1 MTNKEK
7 VLPRRG
13 ALGKGMNSLLGGVDL
28 DQEISTQSGGAS
40 RPQIMEAGR
49 VAVLELDPNLID
61 PNPQQPRRFFLDKEL
76 EELASS
82 IRTDGVIMPLVVTA
96 GERPGRYTLI
106 AGERRLRASKL
117 VGLPRVPVIV
127 KEGVADDLLRLA
139 LIENIQR
146 ADLNVIEEAQA
157 YQSLISD
164 YGLTQ
169 EQCAQKVGKDRS
181 TVTNALR
188 ILSLPKEIQDDII
201 EQRMT
206 MGHGRALLPLED
218 KKQMLRAR
226 DIIIKKGLS
235 VRQTEKLCKTLK
247 QGAEPDST
255 EKSSKNGSPDLD
267 YIADRLR
274 GHLRTKVKLAGSGS
288 RGRIEIS
295 YFSATELE
303 RILAVIGNRV

>member
-1 MTNKEK
+1 MINKDK
-7 VLPRRG
+7 PLPRRG
-13 ALGKGMNSLLGGVDL
+13 ALGKGINSLLGGVEI
-28 DQEISTQSGGAS
+28 DQPAPYSDPVSLPS
-40 RPQIMEAGR
+40 QILAGR
-49 VAVLELDPNLID
+49 GAVLELDPNLID
-61 PNPQQPRRFFLDKEL
+61 PNPQQPRRFFHDKDL
-76 EELASS
+76 EELANS
-82 IRTDGVIMPLVVTA
+82 IKIDGVIMPLIVTG
-96 GERPGRYTLI
+96 GEKPGRYTLI

-117 VGLPRVPVIV
+117 IGLSTVPVIL

-146 ADLNVIEEAQA
+146 ADLNIIEEAQA

-181 TVTNALR
+181 TVTNAIR
-188 ILSLPKEIQDDII
+188 ILNLPKEIQDDII
-201 EQRMT
+201 ELRLS
-206 MGHGRALLPLED
+206 MGHGRALLPLEE
-218 KKQMLRAR
+218 KKQILRAR

-235 VRQTEKLCKTLK
+235 VRQTEKLCRNIK
-247 QGAEPDST
+247 QGGDPAAAEKATKIS
-255 EKSSKNGSPDLD
+255 SPDLD

-288 RGRIEIS
+288 RGKIEIS

-303 RILAVIGNRV
+303 RILSVIGNRV